1 MDIELPISR
10 ATAESSEKKKKKEDA
25 HRGWRVAKADSVEC
39 KRSSKQG

>member
-10 ATAESSEKKKKKEDA
+10 ATAESSEKKKKEDA

>member
-10 ATAESSEKKKKKEDA
+10 ATAESSEKKKEDA
-25 HRGWRVAKADSVEC
+25 HRGWCVAKADSVEC